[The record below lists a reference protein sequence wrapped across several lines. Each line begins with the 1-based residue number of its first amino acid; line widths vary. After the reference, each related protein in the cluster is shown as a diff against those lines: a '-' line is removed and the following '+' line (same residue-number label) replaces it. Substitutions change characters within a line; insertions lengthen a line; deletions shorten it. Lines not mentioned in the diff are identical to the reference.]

1 MRLAAGLLDRHDLLE
16 HLEVV
21 TGQERARRSIT
32 MSISSAPAATA
43 SRVSASLT
51 ARLERPDG
59 NAVATLATLTRLPR
73 SASTAT
79 GTMSG

>member
-1 MRLAAGLLDRHDLLE
+1 M
-16 HLEVV
+16 
-21 TGQERARRSIT
+21 T

-51 ARLERPDG
+51 VMLARPLG
-59 NAVATLATLTRLPR
+59 NAVATLATCTPLPR